1 MTNILQSLF
10 DFYLAMKLLFYEVEK
25 CSYVV
30 KHMNL
35 LQSHTEKSENCVLFN
50 LCVPL
55 VQTPPPPQLNWARIT
70 K

>member
-1 MTNILQSLF
+1 
-10 DFYLAMKLLFYEVEK
+10 MKLLFYEVEK

-35 LQSHTEKSENCVLFN
+35 LQSHTEKSENCVSFN